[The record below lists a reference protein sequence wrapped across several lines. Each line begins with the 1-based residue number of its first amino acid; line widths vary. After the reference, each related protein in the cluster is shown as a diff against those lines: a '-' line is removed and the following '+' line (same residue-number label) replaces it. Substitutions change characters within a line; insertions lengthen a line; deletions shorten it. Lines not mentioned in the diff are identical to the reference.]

1 MKAWL
6 VRFGLVAI
14 ATGAAL
20 ALAEGVVRWVDPYAK
35 DSAIPGHVFAIDDVL
50 GWRFRPGVVTTH
62 RTRHFTVEYRI
73 DASGYRDGHE
83 PGRRAAST
91 RRALL
96 YGDSLM
102 FGWGIP
108 QDRRFSDLLE
118 ARVPNLEFWNR
129 AVPGYGL
136 DQELLAYEHD
146 AGTTTFDAAVFFVS
160 RGTLDRMR
168 SGFIYAKYKP
178 RFVLAGGGL
187 RLVPPDGGRNRLVSL
202 VYDALS
208 PFYLPYFLQERI
220 SLVRQRAAGAAPPSF
235 SAATEPRYL
244 DELALSALRR
254 AREGTRRRGHRMSIV
269 VGDIFFADRELLRAF
284 CRDHDIAFLEVPM
297 EIARTARTD
306 ERMDLVLGPYDR
318 HWNTTATALVADA
331 FEAHARELAAGRRG
345 RAGARRPDGAA
356 TRLAAR

>member
-6 VRFGLVAI
+6 LRLGLAAVA
-14 ATGAAL
+14 TAASL
-20 ALAEGVVRWVDPYAK
+20 AVAEGVVRWGFPYAK

-73 DASGYRDGHE
+73 DASGYRDGHA
-83 PGRRAAST
+83 PGAAAAGT

-146 AGTTTFDAAVFFVS
+146 AGTTPFDAAVFFVS

-178 RFVLAGGGL
+178 RFVLDGGAL
-187 RLVPPDGGRNRLVSL
+187 RLVPPDGARNRIVSL
-202 VYDALS
+202 VYDVLS
-208 PFYLPYFLQERI
+208 PLYLPYFLQERI
-220 SLVRQRAAGAAPPSF
+220 ALVRQRAAGTAPPVF
-235 SAATEPRYL
+235 SAETEPRFL
-244 DELALSALRR
+244 DEVALGALRR
-254 AREGTRRRGHRMSIV
+254 ARESTRRRGHRMAVV
-269 VGDIFFADRELLRAF
+269 VGDVFFDDREVLRAF
-284 CRDHDIAFLEVPM
+284 CREHDIAFLEVPQ
-297 EIARTARTD
+297 EIVRTARTD

-331 FEAHARELAAGRRG
+331 FEPYARELAPGGQARSRTPVAGLPG
-345 RAGARRPDGAA
+345 
-356 TRLAAR
+356 TRLARR